1 MLPRQEGMR
10 PMSESGSEN
19 GKSLSDTKPDKWFDR
34 IYAEQDFARNIA
46 IGAGAGA
53 GLLMFLYWQH
63 WLPTV
68 LAIAM
73 TFSIVKLLADP
84 WKEARERK
92 HKRRQLRELFNNLG
106 HEEWDVV
113 KAFVLHGGSVM
124 TWGECNAS
132 ERVSRAGIESLLNR
146 GLIEMST
153 TADATTETFV
163 LDTGLFDY
171 AREVMFEDLFE

>member
-1 MLPRQEGMR
+1 
-10 PMSESGSEN
+10 MSESGSEN

-73 TFSIVKLLADP
+73 TFSMLNSWPIPGKKPAN
-84 WKEARERK
+84 ANTR
-92 HKRRQLRELFNNLG
+92 G
-106 HEEWDVV
+106 
-113 KAFVLHGGSVM
+113 ASYGSCS
-124 TWGECNAS
+124 TISDTRNG
-132 ERVSRAGIESLLNR
+132 
-146 GLIEMST
+146 MS
-153 TADATTETFV
+153 
-163 LDTGLFDY
+163 
-171 AREVMFEDLFE
+171 